1 MYIKGDSSPALPPQR
16 CVVTNINRDSH
27 PDLLFTIST
36 ADGACR
42 ATRPDKLFLPPRPM
56 ETPLSTGLAQR
67 AANSAAAAGASGA
80 AGELRVIPALRQKDV
95 EESLALEAIR
105 KEALEAAAKAEAKR
119 AKKEAKE
126 SRLRAEQEGTLMG
139 ATVKLLAP
147 ISYLPS
153 ALDLLSK
160 PEPPRPPRK
169 AKAKKGEP
177 KVDDADLYEAI

>member
-1 MYIKGDSSPALPPQR
+1 
-16 CVVTNINRDSH
+16 VTNINRDTH

-36 ADGACR
+36 ADGASR

-67 AANSAAAAGASGA
+67 AANSAAAGAAGASGA
-80 AGELRVIPALRQKDV
+80 ARELRVIPALRQKDV

-105 KEALEAAAKAEAKR
+105 KETLEAAAKAEAKR

-126 SRLRAEQEGTLMG
+126 SRLRAEREGTLMG
-139 ATVKLLAP
+139 ATMKLLAP

-169 AKAKKGEP
+169 AKAKKGAP